1 MVVYNLDL
9 FMAAYEAVIR
19 HQSSE
24 NRTGSQLSPSTL
36 MHKAMHSM
44 WLGSRAFS
52 CNCTVCGSVRA
63 HSLVI
68 AL

>member
-9 FMAAYEAVIR
+9 FMAAYEVVIR

-24 NRTGSQLSPSTL
+24 NRTGSQLSPST
-36 MHKAMHSM
+36 
-44 WLGSRAFS
+44 GSRTFS